1 MEVCRA
7 LYRSGAGGASVAR
20 GADMWNIRAMLIRTR
35 QLLRR
40 TVPEPLRAQFARA
53 RRAVQDR
60 ANGTHHR
67 LAVQRDRAASGADGW
82 HPVVT
87 LRQTIR
93 RSAWWEGKLA
103 NLQLGAGKLDG
114 VILAPGQM
122 LSFWHLVGRPSAA
135 AGFALGR
142 GIRGDVPGGDIGGG
156 LCQLSGITYEL
167 ALRAGL
173 SVAERHPHSRDI
185 YRSEEDRFAAL
196 GLDATVVWPWKDL
209 RVSNP
214 HPAPIRLQFAVEGM
228 ELIAALSA
236 AQPLQTQAL
245 RLEREDDAEQRR
257 VAVWRG
263 DVLIS
268 RDRYVVDRGA

>member
-1 MEVCRA
+1 
-7 LYRSGAGGASVAR
+7 
-20 GADMWNIRAMLIRTR
+20 MLIRTR

-40 TVPEPLRAQFARA
+40 TVPEPVRAQLARA
-53 RRAVQDR
+53 RRAVRDR
-60 ANGTHHR
+60 TNGTHHR
-67 LAVQRDRAASGADGW
+67 LMVERYVAATSTFEW

-87 LRQTIR
+87 LRQDIR

-103 NLQLGAGKLDG
+103 NLQLGAGRLDG

-173 SVAERHPHSRDI
+173 TVAERHPHSRDI
-185 YRSEEDRFAAL
+185 YRTEEERFAPL

-214 HPAPIRLQFAVEGM
+214 HAWPIRLQFAVQGM
-228 ELIAALSA
+228 ELSAALLA
-236 AQPLQTQAL
+236 AQPFQTEAL
-245 RLEREDDAEQRR
+245 RLERHDDAEQRR

-263 DVLIS
+263 EALIS
-268 RDRYVVDRGA
+268 RDCYVVDQKT